1 MQTLTLPLGPWQPD
15 APELAAG
22 STEAKNVIPG
32 EADSYRPLPALASV
46 SGAALDA
53 RCQGGK
59 AMVDAEGNVRLFAG
73 DVTKLY
79 RRIGDTF
86 VDASGEAYTVPME
99 EQWAFEHWEDKVIAV
114 NIGNVPQVA
123 SLETGNFAPIGYDTS
138 DPDVDDN
145 EPQPP
150 RARHILHDRGPRH
163 LILGNLWDHADGWV
177 PRRVRWSGALDYNRW
192 GDQVAFQAGY
202 QDMPEAGGAVQGLV
216 GAPYPTVFQ
225 ERMIRRMS
233 YIGGELTYGFD
244 TLETGVGA
252 LLGGSAIVSWGSR
265 TFFWG
270 EDGAYMWQGQTAE
283 PIGNKQVDRWFRS
296 RLNYGQRALSCGA
309 FDPRNRLV
317 IWAIPTGEFS
327 GTSIPSPDTLVIFS
341 LREGRW
347 SWGEQAVEYL
357 LSVPDR
363 GYTLEEL
370 DQFGLLDAV
379 PGLDGL
385 DAFGSLE
392 DLDDFGSL
400 DDLDG
405 LAPDVIAWS
414 LDSKVYQGGSIT
426 IGAFD
431 TAHAIGTFRGP
442 NMAATIDT
450 AERQAAAGQRMF
462 VNAVRPLVDLTSG
475 SMTAAMGMRS
485 QTLGDALTF
494 GADSAVNVAGYC
506 PVRAS
511 GRYGRARVSIAAG
524 AAWTHAQGVEVT
536 MRAEGRR

>member
-32 EADSYRPLPALASV
+32 EADSYRPLPSLTSV

-79 RRIGDTF
+79 RRVGDTF

-150 RARHILHDRGPRH
+150 RARHILHDRQPRH
-163 LILGNLWDHADGWV
+163 LILGNLWDHGDGWV
-177 PRRVRWSGALDYNRW
+177 PRRVRWSGALDINRW
-192 GDQVAFQAGY
+192 GNQVAFQAGY

-244 TLETGVGA
+244 TLESGVGA

-265 TFFWG
+265 TFFWS

-283 PIGNKQVDRWFRS
+283 PIGNSQVDRWFRS
-296 RLNYGQRALSCGA
+296 RLNYGERSLACGA
-309 FDPRNRLV
+309 FDPVNRIV
-317 IWAIPTGEFS
+317 IWAIPS
-327 GTSIPSPDTLVIFS
+327 GAFNAKALPAPDTLVIFS

-370 DQFGLLDAV
+370 D
-379 PGLDGL
+379 
-385 DAFGSLE
+385 
-392 DLDDFGSL
+392 DFGTL
-400 DDLDG
+400 EEIL
-405 LAPDVIAWS
+405 WS
-414 LDSKVYQGGSIT
+414 FDSRVWQGGSIT

-431 TAHAIGTFRGP
+431 TNHAIGTFRGP

-485 QTLGDALTF
+485 QTLGDTLTF
-494 GADSAVNVAGYC
+494 GTGSAMNVAGNC

-536 MRAEGRR
+536 MRAEGKR